1 MGLACAQRLVDTVV
15 ALLLVDVDE
24 ASATAAKELA
34 AAHRPGRDEPCPPVG
49 CGNSFMQLAGTHAG
63 ARLPS
68 PFREVTGLLVGVIER
83 VQAEQPRS
91 SPNAG
96 CQWNAR

>member
-34 AAHRPGRDEPCPPVG
+34 AAHRPGRDEPWPAPARGVK
-49 CGNSFMQLAGTHAG
+49 LADAHGSRPSLEVPDGTH
-63 ARLPS
+63 RSL
-68 PFREVTGLLVGVIER
+68 R
-83 VQAEQPRS
+83 VRADR
-91 SPNAG
+91 
-96 CQWNAR
+96 R